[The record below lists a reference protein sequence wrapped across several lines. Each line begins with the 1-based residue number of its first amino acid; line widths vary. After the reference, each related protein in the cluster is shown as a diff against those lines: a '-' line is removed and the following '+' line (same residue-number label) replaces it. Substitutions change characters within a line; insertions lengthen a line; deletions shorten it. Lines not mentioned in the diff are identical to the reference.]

1 MLVSQII
8 FILLLPTSSLCLVS
22 REDTDIFY
30 PEVKADDEQFE
41 NLDIPVKYIFVFRV
55 SMVSLI

>member
-41 NLDIPVKYIFVFRV
+41 NLDIPVK
-55 SMVSLI
+55 

>member
-8 FILLLPTSSLCLVS
+8 FILLLPTSSLSLVS

-30 PEVKADDEQFE
+30 PEVEADDEQFE
-41 NLDIPVKYIFVFRV
+41 NLEIPVKYIFVFRV
-55 SMVSLI
+55 SMVSFI